1 MTRPFASDPPER
13 VEAHPS
19 AGGQPA
25 PSSAPRYE
33 WARPPGA
40 VDVPA
45 RPPAPPET
53 PQAVSRRRPAGRPPA
68 GEAKRT
74 RRVNLALSEDEYTQW
89 STAAGDRQLATWARS
104 VVTGHLAAE
113 RDRPGVAE
121 EVAKVRAAMTRL
133 GGNINQ
139 IARALNAEAQG
150 GPVVDRDE
158 VAGDLARLRAG
169 QDEVRELLR
178 RLVEGR

>member
-13 VEAHPS
+13 VEAHPVPGQQW
-19 AGGQPA
+19 APLPEQQWAPLPTQPA
-25 PSSAPRYE
+25 T
-33 WARPPGA
+33 
-40 VDVPA
+40 
-45 RPPAPPET
+45 PPEAPT
-53 PQAVSRRRPAGRPPA
+53 EPPTVHRRRSAGRPPA

-104 VVTGHLAAE
+104 VVAGHLAAE
-113 RDRPGVAE
+113 KDRPGVAE
-121 EVAKVRAAMTRL
+121 EVAKVRTAMTRL

-139 IARALNAEAQG
+139 IARALNAETRG
-150 GPVVDRDE
+150 GPAVDRDA
-158 VAGDLARLRAG
+158 VAEDLARLRAG

-178 RLVEGR
+178 RLVSGR

>member
-13 VEAHPS
+13 VEAHPVP
-19 AGGQPA
+19 GQQWA
-25 PSSAPRYE
+25 PL
-33 WARPPGA
+33 
-40 VDVPA
+40 
-45 RPPAPPET
+45 PAPPTVPPEVPAEPPT
-53 PQAVSRRRPAGRPPA
+53 VGRRRPAGRPPA

-104 VVTGHLAAE
+104 VVAGHLAAE
-113 RDRPGVAE
+113 KDRPGVAE
-121 EVAKVRAAMTRL
+121 EVAKVRTAMTRL

-139 IARALNAEAQG
+139 IARALNAETRG
-150 GPVVDRDE
+150 GPAVDRDA
-158 VAGDLARLRAG
+158 VAEDLARLRAG

-178 RLVEGR
+178 RLVSGR